1 MKRNSNVTRC
11 TAAAL
16 LLSILLISSTDALA
30 GMAVSPL
37 QQWVTVKPG
46 KQASF
51 SITVTNTVRSPDTP
65 PCIVSVSLVDFAVSP
80 QGKLSFGAHLKH
92 DRSAV
97 EWITFNAGEFM
108 LEPGES
114 KEIKATVSAPINTDG
129 AYWAAYMVK
138 LVNPDEHQQGVRV
151 NLQTASGIFVHVAR
165 RNYIERGSVI
175 DANIVTPQFGQQ
187 EILGGES
194 AWDQTAQEAQEKR
207 ALRINA
213 ELKNDGLVAFIADGK
228 AFLYSGKW
236 RRAASIPLYT
246 SRRRIFPGHTRVF
259 TGIMSQPLPAGQYK
273 LRVFFDF
280 DSKYGRKITRDMEL
294 SISEELARQWTENFK
309 FNDVQALEIEP
320 QEIELALTG
329 GRFTTSR
336 FLISNEGLY
345 TVAVRCWLQCDGLLQ
360 GWLELKSPEFTLAQ
374 NMRRNVVCSVR
385 IPRDAEPGQY
395 NAIINAEVER
405 SGLTVKGKSNVEL
418 HKIPIRVVVTKSVAA
433 NK

>member
-1 MKRNSNVTRC
+1 MKRNSNVTRR
-11 TAAAL
+11 TIAAL

-46 KQASF
+46 NQASF

-65 PCIVSVSLVDFAVSP
+65 PCVVSVSLVDFAVSP
-80 QGKLSFGAHLKH
+80 QGKLSFGARLKH

-114 KEIKATVSAPINTDG
+114 KEIKATVSAPINADG
-129 AYWAAYMVK
+129 DYWAAYMVK

-175 DANIVTPQFGQQ
+175 DANVIIPKFGQE
-187 EILGGES
+187 EILAEES
-194 AWDQTAQEAQEKR
+194 AWGRTIQEAEEEG
-207 ALRINA
+207 ALRINT

-280 DSKYGRKITRDMEL
+280 DSKYGRKITRD
-294 SISEELARQWTENFK
+294 QWTENFQ
-309 FNDVQALEIEP
+309 FNDVQALEGEP

-336 FLISNEGLY
+336 FLISNQGLY

-360 GWLELKSPEFTLAQ
+360 GWLELESPEFTLAQ

-385 IPRDAEPGQY
+385 IPQDAEPGQY
-395 NAIINAEVER
+395 DAIINAEVER

-418 HKIPIRVVVTKSVAA
+418 HKIPIRVVVTKSVAV